1 MMLDRTTPR
10 WVNIYTYNGETFPGA
25 AFWHSRENAII
36 QAIRI
41 TRKRGWKLAYRL
53 KITRKAAA

>member
-25 AFWHSRENAII
+25 AFWHSRENA
-36 QAIRI
+36 RPSVSHG
-41 TRKRGWKLAYRL
+41 RGAGSWP
-53 KITRKAAA
+53 TG